1 MQSLRLYG
9 GEKIMSELYKDTSK
23 PIEERVADLVSRMT
37 LEEKAS
43 QMLHSA
49 KAVERLGIPEYD
61 WWNECLHGVA
71 RAGFATVF
79 PQAIGMAA
87 SFDTDLFFRVASA
100 ISDEGRAKYHAAVAA
115 GNRGQYKGLT
125 FWTPNIN
132 IFRDPRWGRGQET
145 YGEDPFLTA
154 QLGVAFVKG
163 LQGDHPKYM
172 KTAAC
177 AKHYAV
183 HSGPEG
189 DRHRFNAISSLK
201 DLHETYLPAFKALV
215 EEADVEAVMGAYNRT
230 NDEPCCG
237 SELLLKDILRGAWD
251 FKGHVVSDC
260 WAVRDFHEHHKV
272 TSRPEESVALAVN
285 NGCDLNCGC
294 TYEYLVKAVQEGLID
309 EKTVDES
316 VTRLFTTRF
325 KLGMFDPQE
334 DVPYSKIS
342 MDVVNCDKHRELA
355 REAAV
360 KSMVLLKNDNQLLPL
375 NKSYKK
381 IMLYGPNAANVN
393 VLLGNYFGM
402 SKQLVTVLEGIMD
415 KSHEGTTI
423 EYRPACLLDRPN
435 INPVDWTYFEAA
447 EADVVIAVFGL
458 DPSLEGEEGE
468 AIASPDKGD
477 RSDIRLPGD
486 QERYLRHLKEAGT
499 PIVLVVTGGSPL
511 VIPEDLA
518 DAILFAWYPGEQG
531 GNAVADILFGD
542 ASPSGKLPLTF
553 PKSIEQLP
561 SYDDYAMQGRTYRY
575 AVEEP
580 LFPFG
585 FGLSYTQFSYDSIQ
599 LSASEVAKG
608 ESLTVKVTV
617 SNNGDRDA
625 EEVVQLYL
633 SDLEASAVA
642 PLYSLKGFQ
651 RVALKAGESQSVS
664 FDVTPAMM
672 EMIDNG
678 GNAVLE
684 PGEFK
689 ISVGG
694 SSPGKRSQELGAPAP
709 VEAVF
714 TVV

>member
-1 MQSLRLYG
+1 
-9 GEKIMSELYKDTSK
+9 MSELYKDPSK

-100 ISDEGRAKYHAAVAA
+100 ISDEARAKYHAAVAA

-125 FWTPNIN
+125 FWTPNVN

-154 QLGVAFVKG
+154 QLGVSFVKG

-172 KTAAC
+172 KAAAC

-189 DRHRFNAISSLK
+189 DRHHFNAIASPK

-215 EEADVEAVMGAYNRT
+215 KDADVEAVMGAYNRT

-237 SELLLKDILRGAWD
+237 SKLLLKDILRGAWD
-251 FKGHVVSDC
+251 FQGHVVSDC
-260 WAVRDFHEHHKV
+260 WAIRDFHENHKV

-334 DVPYSKIS
+334 DVPYSTIS
-342 MDVVNCDKHRELA
+342 MDVVNCDKHKELA

-375 NKSYKK
+375 NKSYKR
-381 IMLYGPNAANVN
+381 IMLYGPNAASVS

-402 SKQLVTVLEGIMD
+402 TKQLVSVLEGVMG
-415 KSHEGTTI
+415 KSYEGTTV

-435 INPVDWTYFEAA
+435 VNPIDWAYFEADTV
-447 EADVVIAVFGL
+447 DVIIAVFGL
-458 DPSLEGEEGE
+458 DPLLEGEEGE

-486 QERYLRHLKEAGT
+486 QEAYLRKLKKAGT

-531 GNAVADILFGD
+531 GNAVADVLFGD

-561 SYDDYAMQGRTYRY
+561 PYEDYAMQGRTYRY
-575 AVEEP
+575 AAEEP
-580 LFPFG
+580 LYPFG
-585 FGLSYTQFSYDSIQ
+585 FGLSYTSFSYDTIQ
-599 LSASEVAKG
+599 LSSSKVAKG

-617 SNNGDRDA
+617 SNAGDRDA

-633 SDLEASAVA
+633 SDLEASVEV

-651 RVALKAGESQSVS
+651 RVALKAGESQELT
-664 FDVTPAMM
+664 FMVTSEMM
-672 EMIDNG
+672 ELINDEG
-678 GNAVLE
+678 RAVLE

-689 ISVGG
+689 IRVGG
-694 SSPGKRSQELGAPAP
+694 SSPGKRSRELGAPEP